1 MLLMLYSFTTL
12 GNDILHKKL
21 FHSHDNVSLIS
32 KKDTSSKTTLIAKDS
47 SCHSDCHVCNHS
59 THAIANNVNTSI
71 SFLKIIF
78 ERDFNFV
85 FKDFRLEVFYTDL
98 NSRGPPSFI

>member
-1 MLLMLYSFTTL
+1 MLYSFTTL

-21 FHSHDNVSLIS
+21 FHSHDNISLIS
-32 KKDTSSKTTLIAKDS
+32 KKDTSSKTTFIAKES
-47 SCHSDCHVCNHS
+47 ACHSDCHVCSHS
-59 THAIANNVNTSI
+59 THAIANTVDTPI
-71 SFLKIIF
+71 SFLNIIF
-78 ERDFNFV
+78 DRDFNFV